1 MIKFRN
7 YIKKSQQKRIKM
19 KVLLLQDVKSLGKAG
34 EICEVKDGYGKNFL
48 IAKNLAQLATN
59 ETINKYKA
67 KEKKR
72 LEEEAKKRQ
81 DLQNLASKLS
91 NITLQITKKVGANGA
106 LYGAITKEEIALAFK
121 EKFDIDIDKKA
132 LELKNPIKSTGI
144 YELDLKLGFGI
155 HTICK
160 IDIIAE

>member
-1 MIKFRN
+1 
-7 YIKKSQQKRIKM
+7 M

-72 LEEEAKKRQ
+72 LEEEAKKKEE
-81 DLQNLASKLS
+81 LQNLANKLQS
-91 NITLQITKKVGANGA
+91 LTLPIHKKVGANGA
-106 LYGAITKEEIALAFK
+106 LYGAITKEEIASAFK

-132 LELKNPIKSTGI
+132 LDLKNPIKSTGI

-155 HTICK
+155 HSVCK
-160 IDIIAE
+160 VDIIAE